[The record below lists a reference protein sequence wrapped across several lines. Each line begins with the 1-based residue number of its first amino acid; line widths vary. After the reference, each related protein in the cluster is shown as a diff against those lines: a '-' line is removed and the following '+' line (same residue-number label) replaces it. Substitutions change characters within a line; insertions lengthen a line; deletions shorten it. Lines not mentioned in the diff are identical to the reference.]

1 MQREHGTSAACDQE
15 VTRRERATQK
25 IAMEDPDALVVVVPS
40 DQHIL
45 DVSGFHRAVH
55 VCLRAAARGPIT
67 TLGITPTR
75 PETGYGY
82 VERSDEFEDGAY
94 RVKRF
99 VEKPDEKTAEAYLAG
114 GRHFWNAGMFFF
126 RAQTLLDAVEAH
138 LPKLHAG
145 LQSLAGAIER
155 GADEAAATVALFDTC
170 EATSIDYGIM
180 ERVEAISVVPADIG
194 WSDLGSWQ
202 SVWELA
208 EKDADENAS
217 LAVAEQAPNE
227 TPVYVD
233 ARGNLVFDQSSKSL
247 RQVALIGVE
256 DLCVVQ
262 TDEALLIMPRAQGQ
276 KVRDVVEELNRRG
289 AKKTL

>member
-1 MQREHGTSAACDQE
+1 
-15 VTRRERATQK
+15 
-25 IAMEDPDALVVVVPS
+25 
-40 DQHIL
+40 
-45 DVSGFHRAVH
+45 
-55 VCLRAAARGPIT
+55 
-67 TLGITPTR
+67 
-75 PETGYGY
+75 
-82 VERSDEFEDGAY
+82 
-94 RVKRF
+94 
-99 VEKPDEKTAEAYLAG
+99 
-114 GRHFWNAGMFFF
+114 
-126 RAQTLLDAVEAH
+126 
-138 LPKLHAG
+138 
-145 LQSLAGAIER
+145 
-155 GADEAAATVALFDTC
+155 
-170 EATSIDYGIM
+170 M

-208 EKDADENAS
+208 ETDADENAS

-289 AKKTL
+289 ATKTL